1 MQAYQRDQQPGSPIH
16 AKYGEHRNTPKAT
29 KNHSYSAA
37 KKTLKTS
44 VAAPVAQTSF
54 YCRLQPLCLKRQCF
68 APSVPHNAN
77 GTFLQ
82 SLQWALQ
89 HHVTNAHAPM
99 HAARCGKAR
108 RQQPC
113 GRSNEICNQKKS
125 TRAKYCEH
133 AYTLKATSSHSHSA
147 AKKNTEGAAPFAHKR
162 PFMARCSHLT

>member
-37 KKTLKTS
+37 QKTLKTS

-99 HAARCGKAR
+99 HTARCGKAR

-113 GRSNEICNQKKS
+113 GRSNEICNQKNPRAQS
-125 TRAKYCEH
+125 TASTHTHSKP
-133 AYTLKATSSHSHSA
+133 LQATVTARQKKTQKEPRPLHTNDLSWLA
-147 AKKNTEGAAPFAHKR
+147 AAT
-162 PFMARCSHLT
+162 